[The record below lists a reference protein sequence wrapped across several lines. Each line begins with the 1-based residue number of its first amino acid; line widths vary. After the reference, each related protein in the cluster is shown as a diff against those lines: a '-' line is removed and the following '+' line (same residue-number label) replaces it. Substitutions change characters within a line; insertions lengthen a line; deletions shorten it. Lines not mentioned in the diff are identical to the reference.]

1 MSFKIDL
8 KVFLFLVIF
17 LITRQIKIYAILMFF
32 ALVHE
37 LAHLFMGLVLGLK
50 PESLKIIPAGFS
62 ISFKTACV
70 DYNTKIRNGNLLA
83 IKQILIALAGPLTNI
98 IIAIGFIL
106 YSYNIPDSQILNVPI
121 NLIIYS
127 NILIFVF
134 NMLPI
139 YPLDGGRILKNI
151 LHINFGLKTSYKI
164 TNIFT
169 KTTIIFLTIISSVII
184 LMYHNVAILVVLM
197 YLWGIFIKENKK
209 YNLKRKMYLDL

>member
-121 NLIIYS
+121 NLII
-127 NILIFVF
+127 FVF

-169 KTTIIFLTIISSVII
+169 NTTIIFLTIISSVII

>member
-83 IKQILIALAGPLTNI
+83 IKQILIALAGPL
-98 IIAIGFIL
+98 
-106 YSYNIPDSQILNVPI
+106 I
-121 NLIIYS
+121 NLLLMFIIFYL
-127 NILIFVF
+127 NINENMKLQMIYANLILAVF
-134 NMLPI
+134 NLLPV
-139 YPLDGGRILKNI
+139 YPLDGGRILK
-151 LHINFGLKTSYKI
+151 S
-164 TNIFT
+164 
-169 KTTIIFLTIISSVII
+169 IICL
-184 LMYHNVAILVVLM
+184 NKKRKCAILYTNKISNMTLFFISFLFSILIYYYKNWAIIVILM
-197 YLWGIFIKENKK
+197 YLWYIVLKENRICRMKLK
-209 YNLKRKMYLDL
+209 LYENLEKL